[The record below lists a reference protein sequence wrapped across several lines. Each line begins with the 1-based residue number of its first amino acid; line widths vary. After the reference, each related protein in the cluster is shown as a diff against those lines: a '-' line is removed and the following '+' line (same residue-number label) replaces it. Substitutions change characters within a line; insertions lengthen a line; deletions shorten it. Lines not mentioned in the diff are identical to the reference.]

1 MKPLA
6 APWAPESTVA
16 AMMNVVSLAMPFG
29 RLKEVAEPCW
39 MGLVD
44 FPSYSWKWVPL
55 LSQVRWMGCRR

>member
-1 MKPLA
+1 
-6 APWAPESTVA
+6 
-16 AMMNVVSLAMPFG
+16 MMNVVSLAMPFG